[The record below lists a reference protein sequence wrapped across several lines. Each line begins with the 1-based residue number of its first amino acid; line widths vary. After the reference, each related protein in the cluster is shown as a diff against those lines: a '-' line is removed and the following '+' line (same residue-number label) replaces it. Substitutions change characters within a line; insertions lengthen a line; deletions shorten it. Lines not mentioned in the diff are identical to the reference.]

1 MAAHAEH
8 GPVAVTFAERVFQQ
22 LEDNRPSEAPVDFS
36 DPLSNTSTP
45 VKSKAT
51 ETLSQPARGNTMG
64 SANFYAQSK
73 TGKSTLPRNG
83 GSMGISHVQQLVAS
97 YEVRSCRT
105 EGLALKTAR
114 RKSKASAAEH
124 LSPQENTPSEW
135 TQVIDADLD

>member
-73 TGKSTLPRNG
+73 TGDHSFWL
-83 GSMGISHVQQLVAS
+83 SFVAND
-97 YEVRSCRT
+97 E
-105 EGLALKTAR
+105 K
-114 RKSKASAAEH
+114 
-124 LSPQENTPSEW
+124 EW